1 MNYGVVSQE
10 QLEKI
15 DEILTEKLIKIGVDC
30 VIIID
35 MAGNIITAKDNGTS
49 KYDVYSFAALAAG
62 NFATVDAMAKLVGEQ
77 EFSLLFHKG
86 TECNI
91 HFSKID
97 DELLLITM
105 FGKSISL
112 GFLRLNVV
120 ETIEQAVTATG
131 HEVEFFTY
139 EGAGH
144 AFDNP
149 NPLFYDEA
157 ASEPARERTMEFLGR
172 HLPVG

>member
-15 DEILTEKLIKIGVDC
+15 DRILGDQLIKIGVDC

-86 TECNI
+86 TDCNI

-97 DELLLITM
+97 EELLLITM
-105 FGKSISL
+105 FGKHISL

-120 ETIEQAVTATG
+120 EAIDQIRK
-131 HEVEFFTY
+131 
-139 EGAGH
+139 
-144 AFDNP
+144 
-149 NPLFYDEA
+149 LW
-157 ASEPARERTMEFLGR
+157 SSK
-172 HLPVG
+172 

>member
-15 DEILTEKLIKIGVDC
+15 DEILAAKLIKIGVDC

-35 MAGNIITAKDNGTS
+35 MAGNIITAKDNGSS

-86 TECNI
+86 TDCNI

-97 DELLLITM
+97 DELLLISM
-105 FGKSISL
+105 FGKDISL

-120 ETIEQAVTATG
+120 EAIDQIKQLWSKE
-131 HEVEFFTY
+131 
-139 EGAGH
+139 
-144 AFDNP
+144 
-149 NPLFYDEA
+149 
-157 ASEPARERTMEFLGR
+157 
-172 HLPVG
+172 

>member
-10 QLEKI
+10 QLEQIDKI
-15 DEILTEKLIKIGVDC
+15 LNEKLIRIGVDC

-35 MAGNIITAKDNGTS
+35 MAGNIITAKENGKT

-62 NFATVDAMAKLVGEQ
+62 NFATVDAMAKLVGET
-77 EFSLLFHKG
+77 EFSLLFRKG

-105 FGKSISL
+105 FGKTISL
-112 GFLRLNVV
+112 GYLRLNVV
-120 ETIEQAVTATG
+120 EAIEEIRKLWANG
-131 HEVEFFTY
+131 
-139 EGAGH
+139 
-144 AFDNP
+144 
-149 NPLFYDEA
+149 
-157 ASEPARERTMEFLGR
+157 
-172 HLPVG
+172 

>member
-10 QLEKI
+10 QLEKM
-15 DEILTEKLIKIGVDC
+15 DEILSDKLIKIGVDC
-30 VIIID
+30 AIIID
-35 MAGNIITAKDNGTS
+35 MAGNIITAKDNGKS

-86 TECNI
+86 TDCNI

-97 DELLLITM
+97 DELLLISM
-105 FGKSISL
+105 FGKEISL

-120 ETIEQAVTATG
+120 EAIEEIRKLWV
-131 HEVEFFTY
+131 
-139 EGAGH
+139 
-144 AFDNP
+144 
-149 NPLFYDEA
+149 
-157 ASEPARERTMEFLGR
+157 
-172 HLPVG
+172 

>member
-15 DEILTEKLIKIGVDC
+15 DGILGDQLINIGVDC

-86 TECNI
+86 TDCNI

-97 DELLLITM
+97 EELLLITM
-105 FGKSISL
+105 FGKHISL

-120 ETIEQAVTATG
+120 EAIDQIRK
-131 HEVEFFTY
+131 
-139 EGAGH
+139 
-144 AFDNP
+144 
-149 NPLFYDEA
+149 LW
-157 ASEPARERTMEFLGR
+157 SIK
-172 HLPVG
+172 

>member
-15 DEILTEKLIKIGVDC
+15 DQILTENLVKIGVDC
-30 VIIID
+30 VIVID
-35 MAGNIITAKDNGTS
+35 MAGNIITAKEKGKN

-86 TECNI
+86 TESKI

-105 FGKSISL
+105 FGKNISL

-120 ETIEQAVTATG
+120 EAIDRIKKLWQ
-131 HEVEFFTY
+131 
-139 EGAGH
+139 
-144 AFDNP
+144 N
-149 NPLFYDEA
+149 N
-157 ASEPARERTMEFLGR
+157 
-172 HLPVG
+172 

>member
-35 MAGNIITAKDNGTS
+35 MAGNIITARDNGKS

-62 NFATVDAMAKLVGEQ
+62 NFATVDAMAKLVGEE

-86 TECNI
+86 TDCNI

-97 DELLLITM
+97 DELLLISM
-105 FGKSISL
+105 FGKDISL

-120 ETIEQAVTATG
+120 EAIDQI
-131 HEVEFFTY
+131 
-139 EGAGH
+139 
-144 AFDNP
+144 
-149 NPLFYDEA
+149 
-157 ASEPARERTMEFLGR
+157 SKCWKIKK
-172 HLPVG
+172 

>member
-10 QLEKI
+10 QLETI
-15 DEILTEKLIKIGVDC
+15 DGILGDQLINIGVDC

-86 TECNI
+86 TDCNI

-97 DELLLITM
+97 EELLLITM
-105 FGKSISL
+105 FGKHISL

-120 ETIEQAVTATG
+120 EAIDQIRK
-131 HEVEFFTY
+131 
-139 EGAGH
+139 
-144 AFDNP
+144 
-149 NPLFYDEA
+149 LW
-157 ASEPARERTMEFLGR
+157 SIK
-172 HLPVG
+172 

>member
-10 QLEKI
+10 QLEQI
-15 DEILTEKLIKIGVDC
+15 DQILNDKLIKIGVDC

-35 MAGNIITAKDNGTS
+35 MAGNIITAKENGKTN
-49 KYDVYSFAALAAG
+49 YDVYSFAALAAG
-62 NFATVDAMAKLVGEQ
+62 NFASVDAMAKLVGEN

-86 TECNI
+86 AENNI

-105 FGKSISL
+105 FGKNISL

-120 ETIEQAVTATG
+120 EAIERIKKLWA
-131 HEVEFFTY
+131 
-139 EGAGH
+139 
-144 AFDNP
+144 N
-149 NPLFYDEA
+149 
-157 ASEPARERTMEFLGR
+157 S
-172 HLPVG
+172 

>member
-1 MNYGVVSQE
+1 MNYGIVSQE

-15 DEILTEKLIKIGVDC
+15 DEIITAKLIDLGVDC

-35 MAGNIITAKDNGTS
+35 MAGNIITAKDTS
-49 KYDVYSFAALAAG
+49 DNKYDVYSFAALAAG

-86 TECNI
+86 QDSNI

-97 DELLLITM
+97 DELLLISM
-105 FGKSISL
+105 FGKGISL

-120 ETIEQAVTATG
+120 DAIEQIRALWVK
-131 HEVEFFTY
+131 
-139 EGAGH
+139 
-144 AFDNP
+144 N
-149 NPLFYDEA
+149 
-157 ASEPARERTMEFLGR
+157 
-172 HLPVG
+172 

>member
-1 MNYGVVSQE
+1 SE
-10 QLEKI
+10 Q
-15 DEILTEKLIKIGVDC
+15 LIKIGVDC
-30 VIIID
+30 VIIIN

-86 TECNI
+86 TDCNI

-97 DELLLITM
+97 EELLLITM
-105 FGKSISL
+105 FGKHISL

-120 ETIEQAVTATG
+120 KALEQIRKLW
-131 HEVEFFTY
+131 
-139 EGAGH
+139 AGK
-144 AFDNP
+144 
-149 NPLFYDEA
+149 
-157 ASEPARERTMEFLGR
+157 
-172 HLPVG
+172 

>member
-15 DEILTEKLIKIGVDC
+15 DQILTENLVKIGVDC
-30 VIIID
+30 VIVID
-35 MAGNIITAKDNGTS
+35 MAGNIITAKEKGKN

-86 TECNI
+86 TESNI

-105 FGKSISL
+105 FGKNISL
-112 GFLRLNVV
+112 GFFRPHLV
-120 ETIEQAVTATG
+120 EDI
-131 HEVEFFTY
+131 
-139 EGAGH
+139 
-144 AFDNP
+144 DRIKK
-149 NPLFYDEA
+149 L
-157 ASEPARERTMEFLGR
+157 
-172 HLPVG
+172 

>member
-1 MNYGVVSQE
+1 MNYGVVSHE
-10 QLEKI
+10 QLEQI
-15 DEILTEKLIKIGVDC
+15 DEILTKNLIGIGVDC

-86 TECNI
+86 NDSNI

-97 DELLLITM
+97 DELLLISM
-105 FGKSISL
+105 FGKDISL

-120 ETIEQAVTATG
+120 KSI
-131 HEVEFFTY
+131 
-139 EGAGH
+139 
-144 AFDNP
+144 DNIKK
-149 NPLFYDEA
+149 LWVRD
-157 ASEPARERTMEFLGR
+157 
-172 HLPVG
+172 

>member
-15 DEILTEKLIKIGVDC
+15 DQILTENLVKIGVDC
-30 VIIID
+30 VIVID
-35 MAGNIITAKDNGTS
+35 MAGNIITAKEKGEN

-86 TECNI
+86 TESNI

-105 FGKSISL
+105 FGKNISL

-120 ETIEQAVTATG
+120 EAIDRIKKLWQ
-131 HEVEFFTY
+131 
-139 EGAGH
+139 
-144 AFDNP
+144 N
-149 NPLFYDEA
+149 N
-157 ASEPARERTMEFLGR
+157 
-172 HLPVG
+172 

>member
-15 DEILTEKLIKIGVDC
+15 DGILGDQLIKIGVDC

-86 TECNI
+86 TDCNI

-97 DELLLITM
+97 EELLLITM
-105 FGKSISL
+105 FGKHISL

-120 ETIEQAVTATG
+120 EAIEQIRKLWQT
-131 HEVEFFTY
+131 
-139 EGAGH
+139 
-144 AFDNP
+144 N
-149 NPLFYDEA
+149 
-157 ASEPARERTMEFLGR
+157 R
-172 HLPVG
+172 

>member
-15 DEILTEKLIKIGVDC
+15 DQILTENLVKIGVDC
-30 VIIID
+30 VIVID
-35 MAGNIITAKDNGTS
+35 MAGNIITANEKGKN

-86 TECNI
+86 TESNI

-105 FGKSISL
+105 FGKNISL

-120 ETIEQAVTATG
+120 EAIDRIKKLWQ
-131 HEVEFFTY
+131 
-139 EGAGH
+139 
-144 AFDNP
+144 N
-149 NPLFYDEA
+149 N
-157 ASEPARERTMEFLGR
+157 
-172 HLPVG
+172 

>member
-10 QLEKI
+10 QLERI

-86 TECNI
+86 AECNI

-120 ETIEQAVTATG
+120 ETI
-131 HEVEFFTY
+131 
-139 EGAGH
+139 
-144 AFDNP
+144 DRIKKIW
-149 NPLFYDEA
+149 
-157 ASEPARERTMEFLGR
+157 ARK
-172 HLPVG
+172 